1 VSNGQIRIWPA
12 PIALGIVSVVGLV
25 AALLSDDVG
34 DVVAWLALALPVAVV
49 LWYVP
54 PRRKTE

>member
-1 VSNGQIRIWPA
+1 VSNGRIRIWPA
-12 PIALGIVSVVGLV
+12 PIALGIVSIVGLI

-34 DVVAWLALALPVAVV
+34 DMIAWLALALPVVVV

-54 PRRKTE
+54 PRRKAE